1 MPCSDKHFIPILD
14 ELEQQAREAEAREAQ
29 RKRRGGPRPGGA
41 CPERPGAIGAAEG
54 ARPAGRRG
62 GPRPNSGPPR
72 GNLNAL
78 KHGRYSRR
86 HKKLL
91 ESLLEVP
98 EARQALIDMAN
109 RHRER
114 ISKAETEAA
123 YLLVRWLA
131 NHNPQGLWAAMD
143 GAALNKQSENDQ
155 ARNDQLNTALANM
168 EAAFKRKISENAT
181 KTRAPKPKQ
190 RPNTNAPL
198 SRARERGPGGEGSPP

>member
-14 ELEQQAREAEAREAQ
+14 ELRQREEQSNNPSVSSVA
-29 RKRRGGPRPGGA
+29 KKKRGGPRPGGA
-41 CPERPGAIGAAEG
+41 CPERPAGAVEG

-78 KHGRYSRR
+78 KHGRYSSR

-109 RHRER
+109 RNRQR
-114 ISKAETEAA
+114 VRKAELEAA
-123 YLLVRWLA
+123 YLLMRWLA
-131 NHNPQGLWAAMD
+131 NHNPQGLSAAMD
-143 GAALNKQSENDQ
+143 EASANIQSENDQ
-155 ARNDQLNTALANM
+155 TRNDQLNRALANM
-168 EAAFKRKISENAT
+168 EAAFKRKISKNAT
-181 KTRAPKPKQ
+181 KKRTPKPKGQ
-190 RPNTNAPL
+190 PKP
-198 SRARERGPGGEGSPP
+198 